1 MSNPTGRP
9 QQKHSGIIKAPASFR
24 FAQIAVGIITLVLAG
39 IVLAF
44 PGFAIFLVAI
54 WLSLSLFFGG
64 IESIIVG
71 AGARH
76 LSKAG
81 RAISIGLGAVTVGLS
96 IAVFAFPVAAAITV
110 VVLLSIALLFLGAGA
125 IAKGITESRSSRIP
139 GWARMMLVAVGAITV
154 GLSIAVMAFPV
165 SIGMFILFA
174 LVATALIIN
183 GASYITAGVTGAIF
197 FWPVSDGR
205 LFGGGSND
213 TATRRN
219 SWGSDST

>member
-1 MSNPTGRP
+1 MNNPTGRP
-9 QQKHSGIIKAPASFR
+9 QQKRPGIIKAPASLR

-54 WLSLSLFFGG
+54 WLSISLFFGG

-81 RAISIGLGAVTVGLS
+81 RAISICLGAVTVGLS
-96 IAVFAFPVAAAITV
+96 IAVFAFPVATALTL

-125 IAKGITESRSSRIP
+125 IARGACERLIP
-139 GWARMMLVAVGAITV
+139 RWARVMLVVVGAITV
-154 GLSIAVMAFPV
+154 GLSIPVMIFPV
-165 SIGMFILFA
+165 FGMYL
-174 LVATALIIN
+174 LVVLIATALIIN
-183 GASYITAGVTGAIF
+183 GASYIAAGVTGAIF
-197 FWPVSDGR
+197 WPIGGNRLGLWVSGER
-205 LFGGGSND
+205 RRPSESD
-213 TATRRN
+213 TA
-219 SWGSDST
+219 